1 MIMIT
6 QYHVS
11 VKPYFPICYHRLM
24 QRDTSQRR
32 AIRRALVDAGRPL
45 GALEVLEASKGFA
58 PGLGIAT
65 VYRNIKA
72 LLKARE
78 ISEVQL
84 PGEPPRYEAAGKD
97 HHHHFRCERCEK
109 VYELGGACLPD
120 LKNALP
126 RGFRVTSHEVLVHG
140 VCAGCARK

>member
-1 MIMIT
+1 
-6 QYHVS
+6 
-11 VKPYFPICYHRLM
+11 M

-32 AIRRALVDAGRPL
+32 AIRRALEAAGRPL
-45 GALEVLEASKGFA
+45 GALEVLEASKTEA

-72 LLKARE
+72 LLAADE

-84 PGEPPRYEAAGKD
+84 PGEPPRYEAAGKG

-140 VCAGCARK
+140 VCAACARKR

>member
-1 MIMIT
+1 MII
-6 QYHVS
+6 QYHIW
-11 VKPYFPICYHRLM
+11 VKLHFAIIAVM

-32 AIRRALVDAGRPL
+32 AIRRALEDAGRPL
-45 GALEVLEASKGFA
+45 GALEVLEASKGDA

-72 LLKARE
+72 LLEAEE
-78 ISEVQL
+78 ISEVAL
-84 PGEPPRYEAAGKD
+84 PGEPPRYEAAGKG

-109 VYELGGACLPD
+109 VFELGGACLPD

-140 VCAGCARK
+140 VCAACAKKR

>member
-1 MIMIT
+1 MT
-6 QYHVS
+6 RPRPT
-11 VKPYFPICYHRLM
+11 K
-24 QRDTSQRR
+24 RDTAQRR
-32 AIRRALVDAGRPL
+32 AIRRALEEAGRPL
-45 GALEVLEASKGFA
+45 GALEMLEASKSFA

-65 VYRNIKA
+65 VYRNVKS
-72 LLKARE
+72 LLE
-78 ISEVQL
+78 DGIVTEVAL

-120 LKNALP
+120 LKSALP

-140 VCAGCARK
+140 VCAACAKR

>member
-1 MIMIT
+1 MII
-6 QYHVS
+6 QYHIV
-11 VKPYFPICYHRLM
+11 VKPHFAIIAVM

-32 AIRRALVDAGRPL
+32 AIRRALEDAGRPL
-45 GALEVLEASKGFA
+45 GALEVLEASKGDA

-72 LLKARE
+72 LLEAEE
-78 ISEVQL
+78 ISEVAL
-84 PGEPPRYEAAGKD
+84 PGEPPRYEAAGKG

-109 VYELGGACLPD
+109 VFELGGACLPD

-140 VCAGCARK
+140 VCAACAKKR

>member
-1 MIMIT
+1 MIT
-6 QYHVS
+6 QYHIS
-11 VKPYFPICYHRLM
+11 VKVHFAIIAAM

-32 AIRRALVDAGRPL
+32 AIRRALEDAGRPL
-45 GALEVLEASKGFA
+45 GALEVLEASKGDA

-65 VYRNIKA
+65 VYRSIKA
-72 LLKARE
+72 LLKE
-78 ISEVQL
+78 GSISEVAL
-84 PGEPPRYEAAGKD
+84 PGEPPRYEAAGKG

-120 LKNALP
+120 LKKALP

-140 VCAGCARK
+140 VCAACVKR

>member
-1 MIMIT
+1 MII
-6 QYHVS
+6 QYHID
-11 VKPYFPICYHRLM
+11 VKRHFAIIVPM

-32 AIRRALVDAGRPL
+32 AIRRALEDAGRPL
-45 GALEVLEASKGFA
+45 GALEVLEASKSAA

-72 LLKARE
+72 LLE
-78 ISEVQL
+78 GGDISEVAL
-84 PGEPPRYEAAGKD
+84 PGEPPRYEAAGKG

-120 LKNALP
+120 LKSALP

-140 VCAGCARK
+140 VCAACARKR

>member
-1 MIMIT
+1 MII
-6 QYHVS
+6 QYHIG
-11 VKPYFPICYHRLM
+11 VKPHFAIIAVM

-32 AIRRALVDAGRPL
+32 AIRRALEDAGRPL
-45 GALEVLEASKGFA
+45 GALEVLEASKGDA

-72 LLKARE
+72 LLEAEE
-78 ISEVQL
+78 ISEVAL
-84 PGEPPRYEAAGKD
+84 PGEPPRYEAAGKG

-140 VCAGCARK
+140 VCAACARKR

>member
-1 MIMIT
+1 
-6 QYHVS
+6 
-11 VKPYFPICYHRLM
+11 M

-32 AIRRALVDAGRPL
+32 AIRRALEDAGRPL
-45 GALEVLEASKGFA
+45 GALEVLEASMNFA

-72 LLKARE
+72 LLKE
-78 ISEVQL
+78 GDISEVQL

-97 HHHHFRCERCEK
+97 HHHHFRCNRCEK

-140 VCAGCARK
+140 VCASCTKR

>member
-1 MIMIT
+1 MIMII
-6 QYHVS
+6 QYHIE
-11 VKPYFPICYHRLM
+11 VKPRFAIILPM

-32 AIRRALVDAGRPL
+32 AIRRALEDAGRPL
-45 GALEVLEASKGFA
+45 GALEVLEASKSAA

-72 LLKARE
+72 LLKE
-78 ISEVQL
+78 GDISEVAL

-97 HHHHFRCERCEK
+97 HHHHFRCEGCEK

-140 VCAGCARK
+140 VCAACARKR

>member
-1 MIMIT
+1 
-6 QYHVS
+6 
-11 VKPYFPICYHRLM
+11 M
-24 QRDTSQRR
+24 QRDTVQRR
-32 AIRRALVDAGRPL
+32 AIRGALEEAGRPL
-45 GALEVLEASKGFA
+45 GALEVLEASKSSA

-72 LLKARE
+72 LLKEGVVSAVE
-78 ISEVQL
+78 L

-97 HHHHFRCERCEK
+97 HHHHFRCSRCEK
-109 VYELGGACLPD
+109 VFELGGACLPD

-140 VCAGCARK
+140 VCASCAKGKRQ